1 MDIPEKINKAITAA
15 DAENKDVQ
23 PAYSR
28 AASVL
33 ENEYFYPETN
43 GYHAMTV
50 RAATREDAHAIYL
63 ARRKPVS
70 PVEKVAEN
78 NNE

>member
-1 MDIPEKINKAITAA
+1 MIDGDSAA
-15 DAENKDVQ
+15 NKDVQ
-23 PAYSR
+23 PTTAI

-43 GYHAMTV
+43 GYQAISV
-50 RAATREDAHAIYL
+50 RAATIDDAQKIYL
-63 ARRKPVS
+63 ARRKPMI
-70 PVEKVAEN
+70 PEPEKVEDSKET